1 MQHLTLYT
9 PCRYQ
14 NAYYNSFAQYIHRN
28 SLEEKEKTQPCWL
41 LLTLM
46 GTETVFAVVVKV
58 VCGGAPEE
66 SIITALIGTAVVLLP
81 HKHEGEL
88 TELPLCITKLHLHNC
103 GEEGDGVRGDVM
115 IKQSCIRYCV
125 LQPFHW

>member
-1 MQHLTLYT
+1 
-9 PCRYQ
+9 
-14 NAYYNSFAQYIHRN
+14 
-28 SLEEKEKTQPCWL
+28 
-41 LLTLM
+41 M

-103 GEEGDGVRGDVM
+103 GEEGDGVEGRGDDPKSPNRAVSDTVWFSYLHFFCEM
-115 IKQSCIRYCV
+115 LTADCFKNVPCMTMNK
-125 LQPFHW
+125 

>member
-1 MQHLTLYT
+1 MKNTAFWLILT
-9 PCRYQ
+9 
-14 NAYYNSFAQYIHRN
+14 F
-28 SLEEKEKTQPCWL
+28 
-41 LLTLM
+41 M

-103 GEEGDGVRGDVM
+103 GEEGDGVRGEVM
-115 IKQSCIRYCV
+115 IKQSSNRAV
-125 LQPFHW
+125 SDTVWFSKLL